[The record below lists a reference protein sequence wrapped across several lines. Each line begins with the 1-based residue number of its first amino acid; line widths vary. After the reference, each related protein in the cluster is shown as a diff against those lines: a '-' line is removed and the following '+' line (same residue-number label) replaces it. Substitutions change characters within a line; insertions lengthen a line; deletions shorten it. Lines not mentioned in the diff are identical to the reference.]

1 MRDVGL
7 AARVVWEL
15 VVLIEKILHPETT
28 EDQRILIDYK
38 VLVLVQL
45 GRLLTQSSEAV
56 LEGRVLGMGHQAF
69 EIAMG

>member
-1 MRDVGL
+1 M
-7 AARVVWEL
+7 
-15 VVLIEKILHPETT
+15 LIEKILHPETT

-69 EIAMG
+69 EIAMGLGCV

>member
-1 MRDVGL
+1 M
-7 AARVVWEL
+7 
-15 VVLIEKILHPETT
+15 LIEKILHPETT